1 MVRPDWLLLG
11 VYSVHPQLGLTIPAS
26 DREEIMLKRFMLE
39 RSRKRVVLAD
49 GNKLNRAE
57 PYTIASLDE
66 IDYLVTE
73 DSKLE
78 YVKTHWPKGLYT
90 VI

>member
-1 MVRPDWLLLG
+1 
-11 VYSVHPQLGLTIPAS
+11 
-26 DREEIMLKRFMLE
+26 MLKRFMLE